1 MPTIELVIPRPHE
14 HQRQIM
20 DGASRFNVIACGR
33 RFGKT
38 TMGTE
43 LIAQVIKY
51 PSAWF
56 APSYKMLL
64 EVWREFDRVFAP
76 IVAHRSAQERRL
88 EFYGGGHIEFWSLQ
102 DENAGRGRKYKRI
115 IVDEAGFVRYLW
127 DIWNASLR
135 PTLADMQ
142 GDAFF
147 PGTPKG
153 RNDYWRLYQLGV
165 DPTETEWRS
174 FQKPGYLNPHVPASE
189 FEAMKRSL
197 PERVYRQEILA
208 EFLEDGGGVFRH
220 VMDAV
225 DASVRQDLAQSGSQ
239 YIMGVDWG
247 KHNDFTVLTVID
259 VTLGHVCYVDRFNQI
274 DYTFQVGRLRALY
287 DRFKPAQIIAEQNS
301 MGDPLIEQ
309 LRQQS
314 LPVTAFMTT
323 NATKK
328 AAVEALALA
337 FERDEIRIPD
347 EPVLVGE
354 LQAFESERLPSG
366 NIRYGAPDGMHDDTV
381 MSLAIGWSG
390 MGKEAAGAIS
400 TPSLSNYKSG
410 RGDMDA
416 FKTRRRR

>member
-20 DGASRFNVIACGR
+20 NEASRFNVIACGR

-115 IVDEAGFVRYLW
+115 IVDEAGFVRHLW

-165 DPTETEWRS
+165 DPAETEWRS

-208 EFLEDGGGVFRH
+208 EFLEDGGGVFRY

-225 DASVRQDLAQSGSQ
+225 DASVWQEEAQAASQ
-239 YIMGVDWG
+239 YVMGCDWG
-247 KHNDFTVLTVID
+247 KYNDFTVLTIVD
-259 VTLGHVCYVDRFNQI
+259 ASQGHVVYIDRFNQV
-274 DYTFQVGRLRALY
+274 DYVIQTGRLKALY
-287 DRFKPAQIIAEQNS
+287 EKFRPVLIVAERNS
-301 MGDPLIEQ
+301 MGDPIIEQ
-309 LRQQS
+309 LQREG
-314 LPVTAFMTT
+314 LPVVPFLT
-323 NATKK
+323 NNASKTL
-328 AAVEALALA
+328 AIDDLALA
-337 FERDEIRIPD
+337 FEQHQIRIPAD
-347 EPVLVGE
+347 DVLIGE
-354 LQAFESERLPSG
+354 LQAYEMERLPSG
-366 NIRYGAPDGMHDDTV
+366 MLRYNAPAGMHDDCV
-381 MSLAIGWSG
+381 ISLALAWQGSLPEKHTDG
-390 MGKEAAGAIS
+390 VVVYDDFQEIS
-400 TPSLSNYKSG
+400 PY
-410 RGDMDA
+410 
-416 FKTRRRR
+416 